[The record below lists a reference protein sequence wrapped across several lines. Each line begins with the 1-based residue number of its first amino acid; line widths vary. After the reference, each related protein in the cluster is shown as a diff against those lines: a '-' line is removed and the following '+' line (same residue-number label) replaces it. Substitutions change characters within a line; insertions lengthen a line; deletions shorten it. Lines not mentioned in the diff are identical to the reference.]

1 MSGDWRV
8 SYSLM
13 SKLDSGYNFCFLYLN
28 GQQQWATRHQTYS
41 TGAMVQSTGGRVVT
55 LEASAEDEI
64 EIQTTTMDGSYWNIL
79 YCAEFIPKM

>member
-55 LEASAEDEI
+55 LEANAGDTISLRSTGMYGD
-64 EIQTTTMDGSYWNIL
+64 YF
-79 YCAEFIPKM
+79 FIHFCVEYVS